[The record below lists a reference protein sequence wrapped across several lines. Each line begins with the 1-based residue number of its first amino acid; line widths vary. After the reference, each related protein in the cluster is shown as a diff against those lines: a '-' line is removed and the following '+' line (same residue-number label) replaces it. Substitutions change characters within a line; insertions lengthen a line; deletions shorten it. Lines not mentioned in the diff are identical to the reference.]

1 MIATHT
7 VIPGLVRV
15 KPGALDRLGAYAE
28 RNAFRQVSVLFSEG
42 LNECLRDRVGSA
54 LGTRGIDVKFTPVD
68 SASFELATRLF
79 EELPA
84 PTDAIIGL
92 GGGKALD
99 VSKYIAFLAGRP
111 YLAVPTSLSNDGICS
126 PQASLTIGDRR
137 RSLPAAMP
145 TGVIID
151 TAVCLGAPDI
161 LWHSGVG
168 DLVAKFTAVVDWKL
182 AFHAV
187 GTPVDDFAA
196 LLSDASVFQ
205 FLGRPAHDLDGL
217 RLLGTALLL
226 NGISMGICGSSRPA
240 SGSEHLIS
248 HALDELSARPR
259 LHGLQVGVAT
269 YLMSLIQGQNS
280 EHIARLFDATGFW
293 DSIASDP
300 FDQSEWI
307 AAARIAPSIKTDFY
321 TVLSSRDCRPEIE
334 RAINT
339 DPHLCRCFASK
350 NDLS

>member
-7 VIPGLVRV
+7 AIPGLVRV
-15 KPGALDRLGAYAE
+15 KPDALDRLGIYAR
-28 RNAFRQVSVLFSEG
+28 RNDFRRVAVFYSEG
-42 LNECLRDRVGSA
+42 LKESLCGRARNA
-54 LGTRGIDVKFTPVD
+54 LKEQGITSGFTSVA

-79 EELPA
+79 QELPA
-84 PTDAIIGL
+84 PIDAIIGL

-99 VSKYIAFLAGRP
+99 VSKYIASLAGRP

-126 PQASLTIGDRR
+126 PQASLTISDRR
-137 RSLPAAMP
+137 RSLPAKMP
-145 TGVIID
+145 AGVIID
-151 TAVCLGAPDI
+151 TAVCLGAPTI
-161 LWHSGVG
+161 LWHSGIG

-217 RLLGTALLL
+217 RLLGTALIL

-259 LHGLQVGVAT
+259 LHGVQVGVAT
-269 YLMSLIQGQNS
+269 YLMSRIQGQNS

-293 DSIASDP
+293 DSVASEP
-300 FDQSEWI
+300 FDRAEWI

-321 TVLSSRDCRPEIE
+321 TILSSRDCLSEIE
-334 RAINT
+334 RAIDT
-339 DPHLCRCFASK
+339 DPRLRRCFALPG
-350 NDLS
+350 D